1 MKKCLVFA
9 ACVGFL
15 LLAGCNRCGMWDCYE
30 PCDLIEGRAV
40 RQCGPSQGG
49 PCPQPCHQPGQVV
62 RREIAV
68 KASDS
73 APMMPPPPEATVIV
87 VEEIVVEEAA
97 PPAN

>member
-15 LLAGCNRCGMWDCYE
+15 LLAGCNRCGMWDCYD
-30 PCDLIEGRAV
+30 PCDLIEGRAA
-40 RQCGPSQGG
+40 RNCGPSQ
-49 PCPQPCHQPGQVV
+49 CDPCHQPGQVV

-68 KASDS
+68 KASDC
-73 APMMPPPPEATVIV
+73 APTMPPPPEATVIV

>member
-15 LLAGCNRCGMWDCYE
+15 LLAGCNRCGMWDWYC
-30 PCDLIEGRAV
+30 PCDLIEGRAE
-40 RQCGPSQGG
+40 RQCGP
-49 PCPQPCHQPGQVV
+49 CPPPCHQPGQVV

-68 KASDS
+68 RASDCN
-73 APMMPPPPEATVIV
+73 PPPAPQPEATLIV

>member
-30 PCDLIEGRAV
+30 PCDLIEGRAQ
-40 RQCGPSQGG
+40 RNCGSSAQ
-49 PCPQPCHQPGQVV
+49 PCAEPCHQPGQVV

-68 KASDS
+68 RASDCYPP
-73 APMMPPPPEATVIV
+73 APVQPEATVIV
-87 VEEIVVEEAA
+87 VEEIVVEEVA

>member
-15 LLAGCNRCGMWDCYE
+15 LLAGCNRCGMWDWYC
-30 PCDLIEGRAV
+30 PCDLIEGRAA
-40 RQCGPSQGG
+40 RECGPCAQ
-49 PCPQPCHQPGQVV
+49 PCNPCHQPGQVV

-68 KASDS
+68 KATET
-73 APMMPPPPEATVIV
+73 PPPVAQPEATVIV
-87 VEEIVVEEAA
+87 VEEIVPDEAM

>member
-15 LLAGCNRCGMWDCYE
+15 LLAGCNRCGMWDWYE

-40 RQCGPSQGG
+40 RQCGP
-49 PCPQPCHQPGQVV
+49 CAQPCHQPGQVV

-68 KASDS
+68 RASDCCSS
-73 APMMPPPPEATVIV
+73 AAGRPEATMIV
-87 VEEIVVEEAA
+87 VEEMVVEEAP
-97 PPAN
+97 PPAP

>member
-30 PCDLIEGRAV
+30 PCDLIEGRAQ
-40 RQCGPSQGG
+40 RDCGPCVQ
-49 PCPQPCHQPGQVV
+49 QPCHQPGQVV

-68 KASDS
+68 RASDCY
-73 APMMPPPPEATVIV
+73 PPPTVQPEATVIV
-87 VEEIVVEEAA
+87 VEEIVVDEMV